1 MSQKRTGSDGFVNN
15 GRENHLFDSK
25 MNKTFA
31 KFAKMSDNY
40 QKERNLSPEDGK
52 MTRRRGPAQVNPV
65 RGAVKRT
72 GYCIDNHALL

>member
-52 MTRRRGPAQVNPV
+52 MTRWRGPAPLNPV
-65 RGAVKRT
+65 PGAEQRI
-72 GYCIDNHALL
+72 GYCINNCALL